1 MYQSVDPIW
10 FALINLLVKQGRL
23 ILDRILSIL
32 VLDEDLLGMVE
43 HEIQR
48 TEVLDLLF
56 KVVDAIFVDRVSL
69 EAQMRVQIVARSQ
82 HELDSLI
89 LFILFVAIEK

>member
-1 MYQSVDPIW
+1 MVFILKKLLLIKVNNQVDC
-10 FALINLLVKQGRL
+10 
-23 ILDRILSIL
+23 
-32 VLDEDLLGMVE
+32 
-43 HEIQR
+43 

-69 EAQMRVQIVARSQ
+69 ETQMRVQIVARSQ

-89 LFILFVAIEK
+89 LFILFVAVEK